1 MEKHD
6 APHRGR
12 PVAARKSSGL
22 RPEEPGERPSGRSRK
37 LLKQTDTGLHAA
49 LWQPAATSQQAAE
62 DQSGYLRQRAS
73 HCARGV
79 LPMSK
84 HAGED
89 ERSAAR
95 WKYDD
100 RAEQLARP
108 QTHGDTRDVSRRDRL
123 STCLQQLAI
132 PLWGHRL
139 GAAQEAGPV
148 GAAGWVNG
156 GIRSGAV
163 GGERGRLGWARV
175 LLAPLMTTHSPRSPS
190 QSSATNDGRQALGRL

>member
-1 MEKHD
+1 
-6 APHRGR
+6 
-12 PVAARKSSGL
+12 
-22 RPEEPGERPSGRSRK
+22 
-37 LLKQTDTGLHAA
+37 
-49 LWQPAATSQQAAE
+49 
-62 DQSGYLRQRAS
+62 
-73 HCARGV
+73 
-79 LPMSK
+79 MSK

-123 STCLQQLAI
+123 STCLQHLAI
-132 PLWGHRL
+132 PLWGQRL

-148 GAAGWVNG
+148 VATGWVNG

-163 GGERGRLGWARV
+163 GGERVRLGWSAASKQRS
-175 LLAPLMTTHSPRSPS
+175 PTTHSQRSPS
-190 QSSATNDGRQALGRL
+190 QSSATNDAAKCWEGCELSFPSRRVRQAGAKPQAERG